1 MSPRSTLRI
10 KVVLPVTVSRD
21 GGRQKQVALTLD
33 ATSNSARLAS
43 LQLPIEPGEIIE
55 LQRNTMRAKFK
66 VFWVGAPGSLLTGQA
81 GVRALDGTR
90 SIWGLD
96 FPQDQP
102 DMRCDPRELRSG
114 LPMARSLQTAPT
126 ETPVRRQEI
135 KGGASVRANGYSH
148 AIYAQILDISESG
161 VQLKTPSLLPPGTE
175 VYVLLNLAGF
185 VVEVPGVVRASDL
198 QSGMHIGFSKMSACT
213 QEKLFMAIRS
223 LQEPELIVDPKPAAT
238 SPLAES
244 IKLAI

>member
-10 KVVLPVTVSRD
+10 KVVLPVTVFRD

-55 LQRNTMRAKFK
+55 LHRNTMRAKFK

-81 GVRALDGTR
+81 GIRALDGSR

-96 FPQDQP
+96 FPQDEP
-102 DMRCDPRELRSG
+102 DVRCDPRELRSG
-114 LPMARSLQTAPT
+114 LPMVRGLEKTPT
-126 ETPVRRQEI
+126 ESPSRRQEI
-135 KGGASVRANGYSH
+135 KGGASIRANGYSH
-148 AIYAQILDISESG
+148 AIYAQILDISESA
-161 VQLKTPSLLPPGTE
+161 VQLKTPSILPPGTE
-175 VYVLLNLAGF
+175 VFVLLNLSGF
-185 VVEVPGVVRASDL
+185 VVEVPGVVRASDP
-198 QSGMHIGFSKMSACT
+198 QAGMHIGFSKMSACT
-213 QEKLFMAIRS
+213 QEKFFMALRT
-223 LQEPELIVDPKPAAT
+223 LQQPELIIDPKPAES
-238 SPLAES
+238 SPFAGN